1 MAKKTIEVESIPLKQ
16 DVRGNVALGNM
27 QGAMFE
33 LKTELMIDPETNEE
47 VSVQIYVPTKVDIE
61 KHSHKAPEDEAYIRI
76 KSMQPVE
83 GSILKFRLQDSP
95 HQACPDKL
103 PIGEFTLLKGYD
115 FQLEFSDKPITF
127 NDTGIPDNLEYSNKM
142 HTLFPT
148 NKFKKQ
154 RELFFYI
161 INRRSFYCDFIY
173 HKLEHPP
180 EIQRTLKL
188 KSLMERKKQ
197 VLAEQEEI
205 QKNAQKALKAIE
217 KELRDE
223 GISPSSLLEK
233 SVETSKIS

>member
-1 MAKKTIEVESIPLKQ
+1 MAKKTIDVESIPLKQ
-16 DVRGNVALGNM
+16 DLRGNVSLGNM

-33 LKTELMIDPETNEE
+33 LKNEIMVDPDTGEE
-47 VSVQIYVPTKVDIE
+47 KIVQMYLPTKVDVE

-115 FQLEFSDKPITF
+115 FQLEFSDAPITF

-154 RELFFYI
+154 KELFFYI

-180 EIQRTLKL
+180 EIQRTLQI

-197 VLAEQEEI
+197 ILLEQEEQ
-205 QKNAQKALKAIE
+205 QKNAQRAIKLVE
-217 KELRDE
+217 KELRE
-223 GISPSSLLEK
+223 AGISPASLTEK
-233 SVETSKIS
+233 TAPV